1 MTVPKYSPTKKNN
14 FIQMFSLAV
23 TSLLV
28 FSIDRIV
35 VEVTQMYEGG
45 LEDGVYQ
52 TYKMQLMSSCSSSID
67 STGNVLYRK
76 GRQALR
82 V

>member
-1 MTVPKYSPTKKNN
+1 
-14 FIQMFSLAV
+14 MFSLAV

-67 STGNVLYRK
+67 STGNFLYRK